1 MESIQEAYTKLLNNQ
16 QSSGNNDW
24 LNEFKELSTTKDKSR
39 ETELFVK
46 LRADLEKNSGGNK
59 TLVRASDLEG
69 TGLYDP
75 SVTGFSNYSVI
86 DTERAARANDP
97 NSAEFKQRNIKEQN
111 KRKEDEYKARLRID
125 ANKAARPWLF
135 GK

>member
-1 MESIQEAYTKLLNNQ
+1 MKSIQGAYNRFSNNQ

-24 LNEFKELSTTKDKSR
+24 LNEFEELSTTKDRAR
-39 ETELFVK
+39 ENALFSK

-59 TLVRASDLEG
+59 TLVRASELEG

-86 DTERAARANDP
+86 DSERAHRAKDP
-97 NSAEFKQRNIKEQN
+97 NSAEFKQRNIEEQN
-111 KRKEDEYKARLRID
+111 KRKEDEYRASLRV
-125 ANKAARPWLF
+125 AQNKTARPWLF
-135 GK
+135 GG